1 MGQEERNLLPS
12 SVLILCCTI
21 HTSLKSLK
29 IVLDGDPSIYETIVG
44 VILISRILVLYDF
57 PAETTVRRKLKAE
70 FSPIL
75 RRHLTCRLFSG
86 KKSEVRHFDF
96 FDWS

>member
-1 MGQEERNLLPS
+1 MGQVGRNLLPS
-12 SVLILCCTI
+12 PVQVVCCTI

-44 VILISRILVLYDF
+44 VILISRILVLYDS

-75 RRHLTCRLFSG
+75 PAQPSTRCKACSYIHRIAL
-86 KKSEVRHFDF
+86 D
-96 FDWS
+96 

>member
-44 VILISRILVLYDF
+44 VILIIRILVLYDF

-70 FSPIL
+70 FSPI
-75 RRHLTCRLFSG
+75 
-86 KKSEVRHFDF
+86 
-96 FDWS
+96 